1 MKKQFFPLQR
11 NREKLKHAYY
21 EHLGNGYYRD
31 MRTGKIIDKYLNQ
44 GDYKRSG
51 TKKSWT
57 KFNFTVVRTFKKCL
71 ISYFVALAM
80 ALLLI

>member
-1 MKKQFFPLQR
+1 MKKQIFPFQR

-31 MRTGKIIDKYLNQ
+31 IQTGKIIDKYLNQ
-44 GDYKRSG
+44 GDYKKSG

-57 KFNFTVVRTFKKCL
+57 IRFHGSENLQKFL
-71 ISYFVALAM
+71 IS
-80 ALLLI
+80 

>member
-1 MKKQFFPLQR
+1 MKKQIFPLQR
-11 NREKLKHAYY
+11 NRKKLKQAMY

-44 GDYKRSG
+44 GDPKRSG
-51 TKKSWT
+51 TKLSWT
-57 KFNFTVVRTFKKCL
+57 KFDFTVARTFKKYL